1 MWLCTCSYKVGKTHS
16 QINTQERA
24 RQFQE
29 LFTAPDEYFDRH
41 CKQILS
47 AFGTMK
53 TADKRQEYIEC
64 FSIEK
69 WKKLS
74 QHSKKAPTL
83 ATCLECAL
91 THAALQQ
98 VFPGPTF
105 QPVPSFTTGIHSLSQ
120 DVSSSKLTHHILSEL
135 QPVYEATYGAS
146 FTRSLCECKGSKLQQ
161 KPTKVG
167 E

>member
-1 MWLCTCSYKVGKTHS
+1 
-16 QINTQERA
+16 
-24 RQFQE
+24 
-29 LFTAPDEYFDRH
+29 
-41 CKQILS
+41 
-47 AFGTMK
+47 MK

-74 QHSKKAPTL
+74 EHSKKAHTL

-120 DVSSSKLTHHILSEL
+120 DVSSLKLTHHILSEL
-135 QPVYEATYGAS
+135 QPVYEATYGTS
-146 FTRSLCECKGSKLQQ
+146 FTRSLSECKGSKLQQ
-161 KPTKVG
+161 KPTKVDKRRVKRKLQQECQG
-167 E
+167 PHA